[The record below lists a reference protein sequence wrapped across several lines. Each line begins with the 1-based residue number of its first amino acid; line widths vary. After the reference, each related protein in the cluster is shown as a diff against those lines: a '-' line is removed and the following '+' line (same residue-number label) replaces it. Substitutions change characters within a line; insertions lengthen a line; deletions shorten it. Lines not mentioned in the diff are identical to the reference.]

1 MTHWLLLLGAAVVM
15 LAFLVVFLMLRLRLR
30 EQEDERLRQEVQRLR
45 DDLGALCSGAVGVSE
60 RVARIEQKLQRVS
73 ERQEQME
80 FSTVESQP
88 YDQAVELA
96 RKGATAE
103 ELVAHCGLTKGEA
116 DLVVMMHR
124 MDVG

>member
-1 MTHWLLLLGAAVVM
+1 MTNWLLLIGAVVAL
-15 LAFLVVFLMLRLRLR
+15 LAFLLVFLLLRLRLR
-30 EQEDERLRQEVQRLR
+30 EEEGERLRQEVQRLR

-73 ERQEQME
+73 ERQEQMG
-80 FSTVESQP
+80 STTPESQP

-96 RKGATAE
+96 RKGASAE
-103 ELVAHCGLTKGEA
+103 ELVKQCGLTKGEA

-124 MDVG
+124 MDAG